1 MSYPLVFPTR
11 VLSKCTTHHA
21 RKVRV
26 KASLPLPPGVVSTH
40 QNRKNRSNSPGSNS
54 QRMSGFLNVRVPEVG
69 DFAGLEMKKRK
80 GRLAQKN
87 QYPIDN
93 WQLWKE
99 RNFLQTSMHLWL
111 VKLFLKQVLPFI
123 MWLSNLTS
131 RNQGWVSPTKWTP
144 RMTLVTPIQAP
155 AIFPLTTSSA

>member
-1 MSYPLVFPTR
+1 MSYPLVFPIR

-26 KASLPLPPGVVSTH
+26 KASLSLPRGCCFNPPKPKKSI
-40 QNRKNRSNSPGSNS
+40 QLPRSNS

-155 AIFPLTTSSA
+155 AIFPLTTSCA